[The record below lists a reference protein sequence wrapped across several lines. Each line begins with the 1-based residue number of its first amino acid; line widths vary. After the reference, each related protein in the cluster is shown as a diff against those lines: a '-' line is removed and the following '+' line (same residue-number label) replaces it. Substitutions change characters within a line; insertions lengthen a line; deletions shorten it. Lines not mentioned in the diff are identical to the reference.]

1 VHWLAIR
8 LDGAE
13 PAEGTHAKA
22 TSSKEFAMT
31 PPSSATAHAKAN
43 DADPVV
49 AAVERPT
56 PAGVNAPGFGS
67 DVIAD
72 ALRALDVPYIAL
84 TPGASYRGLHDSIVN
99 YLGNTKPQMLLCL
112 HEEAAVAIAHGYA
125 KVTGKA
131 MVTAVHSNVGLM
143 HATMAMFNA
152 WCDRM
157 PVVVLGATGPVD
169 AAKRRPW
176 IDWIHTARD
185 QGALVREYTKWDDQ
199 PSSPG
204 AAREAILRGTWIA
217 NTAPCGPVYINFDAE
232 LQEARVSEPLPPID
246 VVRYMPPVA
255 TAAPAELIREAAAV
269 LKGAKQVLV
278 LAGRASR
285 SMPAWDARVALAEAL
300 NARVVTDL
308 KIGATFPT
316 DHPLYVGSPRAITPD
331 SVEGLKNVDVVLS
344 LDWVDLAGALRF
356 FGPSPSAK
364 VIQISLDHRIHNGW
378 SMDHQGL
385 PPVDLLLSADP
396 DMIVPELVKEIGKSA
411 KPHAMPTPRRRA
423 ENEPAGFTNEHIA
436 RALRKV
442 LGNRTVTYTHLP
454 LSWDDSWIV
463 LRHPL
468 DYIGS
473 DGGGG
478 VGGGPGISVGAAL
491 ALKGSGRLP
500 IAVCGDGDFLMGVTA
515 LWTAVH
521 YKIPLLFV
529 LANNRSFYNDELHQE
544 RMARARNRPIE
555 NKWIGQRMADPEV
568 DLAAMGRAQGA
579 AGFGPVTK
587 PGDLT
592 GALQQSIAAVDAGQ
606 VAVVDVRVEPGYT
619 AAMTA
624 AMTRGGS

>member
-1 VHWLAIR
+1 
-8 LDGAE
+8 
-13 PAEGTHAKA
+13 
-22 TSSKEFAMT
+22 MT
-31 PPSSATAHAKAN
+31 PPTSATARAKTN
-43 DADPVV
+43 DADPAV
-49 AAVERPT
+49 AGMERPT

-72 ALRALDVPYIAL
+72 ALRTLDIPYIAL

-112 HEEAAVAIAHGYA
+112 HEETAIAIAHGYA

-131 MVTAVHSNVGLM
+131 IATAVHSNVGLM

-169 AAKRRPW
+169 AVKRRPW

-185 QGALVREYTKWDDQ
+185 QGALVRDYTKWDDQ

-232 LQEARVSEPLPPID
+232 LQEAKISEPLPSIE
-246 VVRYMPPVA
+246 VARYMPTIA
-255 TAAPAELIREAAAV
+255 TAAPSDLVREAAAV
-269 LKGAKQVLV
+269 LKGAKQVLM

-285 SMPAWDARVALAEAL
+285 STAAWDARVALAEAL

-308 KIGATFPT
+308 KIGVTFPT
-316 DHPLYVGSPRAITPD
+316 DHSLYVGSPRAITPD
-331 SVEGLKNVDVVLS
+331 SVEGLKNVDAVLS
-344 LDWVDLAGALRF
+344 LDWVDLAGALRY
-356 FGPSPSAK
+356 FGPSPAVK
-364 VIQISLDHRIHNGW
+364 VIQISLDHRIHKGW

-396 DMIVPELVKEIGKSA
+396 DLVVPELVKEIGKSA
-411 KPHAMPTPRRRA
+411 KPHAVPSPRTGSGK
-423 ENEPAGFTNEHIA
+423 EPAGFTNEHIA
-436 RALRKV
+436 GALRKV
-442 LGNRTVTYTHLP
+442 LSQRAVTYTHLP
-454 LSWDDSWIV
+454 LSWDDRW
-463 LRHPL
+463 LTFRHPL

-500 IAVCGDGDFLMGVTA
+500 VAICGDGDYLMGVTA
-515 LWTAVH
+515 IWTAVH

-587 PGDLT
+587 AVDLAPT
-592 GALQQSIAAVDAGQ
+592 LEKAVAAVEAGQ